1 MRRSCVASCRSA
13 DTRCIVTI
21 AASMLFRESS
31 GIRPRRAEADAF
43 CSCSALFSFSFSF
56 SFSFPAT
63 SSLDSVASSARFF
76 SSSAP
81 AGAGGFD
88 SGPKTTSSLK
98 PPPSR
103 SLASPR
109 ARCTTWSGSPYF
121 SAAYTARLSTHRPST
136 TLQVG
141 DQDWSGRMAISIRRL
156 RTPAKSSGSS
166 KISCRWVVNTPL
178 QRSWLSCSRTAPAI
192 ADPARVSVP
201 FPSSSTSTIVCRVAS
216 RRMVAVS
223 RISTANDDSPSAGE
237 SYEAALR

>member
-136 TLQVG
+136 CADPASDTHFSREDDTDFSRRG
-141 DQDWSGRMAISIRRL
+141 SRL
-156 RTPAKSSGSS
+156 RTPSAEQCATETHKKS
-166 KISCRWVVNTPL
+166 KEARWF
-178 QRSWLSCSRTAPAI
+178 CE
-192 ADPARVSVP
+192 
-201 FPSSSTSTIVCRVAS
+201 
-216 RRMVAVS
+216 RRGGE
-223 RISTANDDSPSAGE
+223 AGQ
-237 SYEAALR
+237 